1 MTSVGAVQRPPLRP
15 HDLLWC
21 DDVAF
26 PEGIAVPGWVADA
39 LASGT
44 PAVVRRAP
52 LAQPD
57 LVPVGLR
64 GSSRDQRIA
73 AHVSRRSVRRIVT
86 PESLLDRVAGIEPT
100 TPLPCLRALRDL
112 ALALNALGLHWGPTG
127 GVGFALATGLP
138 ALHPQSDLDVLIR
151 LPFPPSDVQCDALA
165 WIARDRACRI
175 DIQIDTGRG
184 GFSLREWLRS
194 PPRTLVKT
202 DRGPK
207 LVADPWGD
215 VGDTA

>member
-1 MTSVGAVQRPPLRP
+1 M
-15 HDLLWC
+15 
-21 DDVAF
+21 
-26 PEGIAVPGWVADA
+26 PGWVRGA
-39 LASGT
+39 LATGA

-64 GSSRDQRIA
+64 GTSRDQRVA
-73 AHVSRRSVRRIVT
+73 AHVPRRSVRRIVS
-86 PESLLDRVAGIEPT
+86 PESLLEHVARIAPT

-112 ALALNALGLHWGPTG
+112 APALNALGLHWGPTG
-127 GVGFALATGLP
+127 GVGFTLASGLP
-138 ALHPQSDLDVLIR
+138 ALHPQSDLDLLIR
-151 LPFPPSDVQCDALA
+151 LPFPPSDAQCDALA
-165 WIARDRACRI
+165 WIARDRTCRI

-202 DRGPK
+202 DGGPT
-207 LVADPWGD
+207 LVVDPWGD
-215 VGDTA
+215 LGDAA

>member
-1 MTSVGAVQRPPLRP
+1 M
-15 HDLLWC
+15 
-21 DDVAF
+21 
-26 PEGIAVPGWVADA
+26 PGWVSGA
-39 LASGT
+39 LATGA

-52 LAQPD
+52 LAQAD

-64 GSSRDQRIA
+64 GTSRDQRIA
-73 AHVSRRSVRRIVT
+73 AHVPRRSVRRIVS
-86 PESLLDRVAGIEPT
+86 PESLLERIAEIEPT
-100 TPLPCLRALRDL
+100 TPLPCLKALRDL
-112 ALALNALGLHWGPTG
+112 APALNALGLPWGPTG
-127 GVGFALATGLP
+127 GVGFALASGLP

-151 LPFPPSDVQCDALA
+151 VPFPPSDTQCHALA
-165 WIARDRACRI
+165 WVARDRTCRL

-202 DRGPK
+202 DRGPT

-215 VGDTA
+215 PGDTT